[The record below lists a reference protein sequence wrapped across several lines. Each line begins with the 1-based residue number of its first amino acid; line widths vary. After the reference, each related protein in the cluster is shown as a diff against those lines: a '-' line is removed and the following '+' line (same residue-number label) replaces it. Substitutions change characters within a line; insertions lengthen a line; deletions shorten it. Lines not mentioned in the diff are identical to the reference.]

1 MAEMEGSVDRIK
13 LDGAVGY
20 IELEGSVD
28 RVKMDG
34 WVSNRVVEQPEQ
46 PYPTPPAGYKL
57 VIDYQGKFVLDY
69 EGKYVYAKSE

>member
-13 LDGAVGY
+13 LDGAIGY

-34 WVSNRVVEQPEQ
+34 WVSDRVIPQ

-57 VIDYQGKFVLDY
+57 VIDYQGKYVLDY
-69 EGKYVYAKSE
+69 EGNYVIAKSE

>member
-34 WVSNRVVEQPEQ
+34 WVSDRVVEQP
-46 PYPTPPAGYKL
+46 
-57 VIDYQGKFVLDY
+57 I
-69 EGKYVYAKSE
+69 YASSDWILASSDHEV

>member
-13 LDGAVGY
+13 LDGVVGY

-34 WVSNRVVEQPEQ
+34 WVSDRVVEK

-57 VIDYQGKFVLDY
+57 VIDYQGKYVLDY
-69 EGKYVYAKSE
+69 EGKYVYAKDE